1 MEFKEYLTIFKKNIR
16 TFILTVA
23 VMAVLGGVYYF
34 LQPLNFKSV
43 LTLNVTRKG
52 AQQTS
57 DYKYDDFYRLQADER
72 FADTVVRWLE
82 SPRIATD
89 ILVAAEI
96 EAAPLTLRQLGRYF
110 RAQRLSSQTI
120 KVAYTTTDAKLAK
133 KITTSL
139 VAVLNNNTDN
149 LNKLQNEE
157 SWFILTGE
165 DPIIRENRASFPL
178 AMSISLAVGL
188 FFGVWAVFIRHYL
201 K

>member
-1 MEFKEYLTIFKKNIR
+1 MEFKEYLIIFKKNIR
-16 TFILTVA
+16 TFIVTVA

-96 EAAPLTLRQLGRYF
+96 EAAPLTLQQLGRYF

-133 KITTSL
+133 KIATSL